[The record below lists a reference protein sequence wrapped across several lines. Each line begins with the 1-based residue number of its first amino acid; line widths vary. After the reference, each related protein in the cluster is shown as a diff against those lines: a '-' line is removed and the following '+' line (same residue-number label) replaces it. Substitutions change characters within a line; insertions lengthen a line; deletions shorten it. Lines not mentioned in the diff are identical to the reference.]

1 MDVSP
6 TIDPTWEQAAAGL
19 LPVVRRAL
27 EAAVTRGRTPP
38 PGDLPRTP
46 PFDQPCGIFVTLRRG
61 EMLRGCIGLPYPVL
75 PMVEA
80 AWQAA
85 QQSALEDP
93 RFPPVTASELEEVEV
108 TVSILTPHEP
118 LADIAEWRAG
128 VDGVVLDLQGR
139 RALYLPEVA
148 VETGWDAETFFT
160 NLAHKAGLS
169 PEAWRDPGARLW
181 RFRSVTATGPV
192 RGEGDPPVGA
202 G

>member
-1 MDVSP
+1 MDPSQ

-19 LPVVRRAL
+19 LPVVCRAL
-27 EAAVTRGRTPP
+27 EAAVTRGRTSPP
-38 PGDLPRTP
+38 DDLPHTP
-46 PFDQPCGIFVTLRRG
+46 PFDQPCGIFVTLRVG

-93 RFPPVTASELEEVEV
+93 RFPPVTASELEEVAV

-118 LADIAEWRAG
+118 LTDIAEWRAG
-128 VDGVVLDLQGR
+128 VDGAVLDLQGR

-160 NLAHKAGLS
+160 NLARKAGLS
-169 PEAWRDPGARLW
+169 PRAWRDPEARLW

-192 RGEGDPPVGA
+192 RGEGTPPEGA

>member
-1 MDVSP
+1 MNASSP
-6 TIDPTWEQAAAGL
+6 IDPAWERAAAEL

-46 PFDQPCGIFVTLRRG
+46 PFDEPCGIFVTLRLG

-93 RFPPVTASELEEVEV
+93 RFPPVRDSELGELEV
-108 TVSILTPHEP
+108 TVSILTPHLPMKE
-118 LADIAEWRAG
+118 ISEWTAG
-128 VDGVVLDLQGR
+128 LDGAVLDLQGW

-160 NLAHKAGLS
+160 HLALKAGLS
-169 PEAWRDPGARLW
+169 PQAWRDPEVRLW

-192 RGEGDPPVGA
+192 RGEGDRPAGA

>member
-1 MDVSP
+1 MDTSP
-6 TIDPTWEQAAAGL
+6 PIDPTWERAAAGL
-19 LPVVRRAL
+19 MPVVRRAL
-27 EAAVTRGRTPP
+27 EAAVTRGCSSP

-46 PFDQPCGIFVTLRRG
+46 PFDQPGGIFVTLRRS
-61 EMLRGCIGLPYPVL
+61 EQLRGCIGLPYPVR

-93 RFPPVTASELEEVEV
+93 RFPPVEASELKELEV
-108 TVSILTPHEP
+108 TVSILTPHQP
-118 LADIAEWRAG
+118 MKDISEWQAG
-128 VDGVVLDLQGR
+128 VDGAVLDLRGR

-148 VETGWDAETFFT
+148 VETGWDAETFFSH
-160 NLAHKAGLS
+160 LALKAGLGPRAWCD
-169 PEAWRDPGARLW
+169 PEVKLW

-192 RGEGDPPVGA
+192 RGEADASAGA